1 MSCNNGESK
10 SETPVTITWEWHK
23 YLNLQLQQPTHTHS
37 HKHAHTHHCHHR
49 RSLWESMTVFFVK
62 SSACGSY
69 VMEAEFSPTY
79 FGAVLTWES
88 GCKFRSCWSLFYD
101 FFLLAEQRGK
111 KVPFHGALHL
121 LAQLSFRGACSEPYV
136 IGIST
141 SSGAKGAFINLLWE
155 SRGAPMQPSGTKS
168 S

>member
-10 SETPVTITWEWHK
+10 SETPVPKTWEWHK

-37 HKHAHTHHCHHR
+37 HKRAHTHPCHHR

-79 FGAVLTWES
+79 FGALLTRES
-88 GCKFRSCWSLFYD
+88 GCKFWSCWSLFYY
-101 FFLLAEQRGK
+101 FFFYLRSNAVKKFPFMVCCTFLHCFLLGVPVQSHMLLVLSDNKEPI
-111 KVPFHGALHL
+111 KVCMGIVLKPCL
-121 LAQLSFRGACSEPYV
+121 LPTWSL
-136 IGIST
+136 
-141 SSGAKGAFINLLWE
+141 
-155 SRGAPMQPSGTKS
+155 
-168 S
+168 